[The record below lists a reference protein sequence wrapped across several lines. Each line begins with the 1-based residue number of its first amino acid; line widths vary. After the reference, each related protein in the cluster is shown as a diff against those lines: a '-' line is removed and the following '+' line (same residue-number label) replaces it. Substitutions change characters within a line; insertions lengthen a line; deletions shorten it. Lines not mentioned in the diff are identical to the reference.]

1 MKRIATLT
9 LMSLALV
16 SLAVAGG
23 NQRVTV
29 KVITRNNSNVAYSY
43 AFVNNSYGLAQNLN
57 LRGATLTLALPN
69 GDSAVVN
76 CTSKFQE
83 RFAGPGNV
91 RSCRVPLVDTFEAIF
106 DGDKVKLF
114 WPTSLDGKKTE
125 SETYKII
132 AVSKAGT
139 APPAPVAPATAPAE
153 ATNPTPDAAPPEPP
167 AISPEERA
175 KQAQQYADCM
185 KAAVNNPSIVCQ

>member
-1 MKRIATLT
+1 MKSIPAL
-9 LMSLALV
+9 LVMSLALA

-23 NQRVTV
+23 KGRVAV
-29 KVITRNNSNVAYSY
+29 KVTSRYNSNVAYSY
-43 AFVNNSYGLAQNLN
+43 AFANGSYGLAQNLN
-57 LRGATLTLALPN
+57 LRGATFTLVLPS

-91 RSCRVPLVDTFEAIF
+91 RSCRVPLVDEFEATF
-106 DGDKVKLF
+106 DGDKAKLF
-114 WPTSLDGKKTE
+114 WPTSLDGKKIE

-139 APPAPVAPATAPAE
+139 ATSPAPLAPAT
-153 ATNPTPDAAPPEPP
+153 TTAPPEPP
-167 AISPEERA
+167 TPSAEDRA
-175 KQAQQYADCM
+175 KQAQQYADCL